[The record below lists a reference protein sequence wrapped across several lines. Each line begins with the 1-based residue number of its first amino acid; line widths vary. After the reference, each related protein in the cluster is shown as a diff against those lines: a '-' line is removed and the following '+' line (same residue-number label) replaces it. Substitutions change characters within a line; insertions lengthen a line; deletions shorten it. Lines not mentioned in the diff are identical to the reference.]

1 MFPVVK
7 QMLAVQVPLA
17 RKRSYAYSEILDDLI
32 KTDGGQSEI
41 SGVKASDG
49 QDRDASDGQ
58 DRDASD
64 GQDKDG
70 LAR

>member
-7 QMLAVQVPLA
+7 QMLGVQVPLA
-17 RKRSYAYSEILDDLI
+17 RKRSYTSSEILDDLI

>member
-7 QMLAVQVPLA
+7 QMLGAQVPLA
-17 RKRSYAYSEILDDLI
+17 RKRSYTYSEILDDLI

-49 QDRDASDGQ
+49 QDRG
-58 DRDASD
+58 
-64 GQDKDG
+64 G

>member
-7 QMLAVQVPLA
+7 QMLGVQMPLA
-17 RKRSYAYSEILDDLI
+17 RKRSYTYSKILDDLI

-49 QDRDASDGQ
+49 QNRDANDGQ